1 MIQRSSKRNAFTL
14 IELLVVITIIGVL
27 AGFAVP
33 AINGALERAKQTS
46 DVANA
51 RQLGIVLF
59 QIANDEN
66 GVYPTGPRDDN
77 TGKRPAN
84 PSGTSTALF
93 NDMLKNKELSDPK
106 ILATNNRTPYTG
118 SLTNPDLKATNVG
131 WDYLGGASTTS
142 DSSLPLIISAK
153 AVTSLDGLKSE
164 ITLPE
169 ATGQTGPP
177 WGKKGMVIYTIGQS
191 ASFLKARAGGKVTAP
206 VSSDVDVASMVLME
220 AK

>member
-27 AGFAVP
+27 AGLAVP
-33 AINGALERAKQTS
+33 AINGALERAKQMA

-66 GVYPTGPRDDN
+66 GVYPTGPRDN
-77 TGKRPAN
+77 TGNRPTN

-106 ILATNNRTPYTG
+106 ILATNGRVPYTG
-118 SLTNPDLKATNVG
+118 NLTNPNLEAKNVG

-153 AVTSLDGLKSE
+153 AVTSLAGLKSE
-164 ITLPE
+164 ITLLE
-169 ATGQTGPP
+169 AGGPTGPP

-206 VSSDVDVASMVLME
+206 VSSDADVTGMVLMKAE
-220 AK
+220 

>member
-27 AGFAVP
+27 AGLAVP
-33 AINGALERAKQTS
+33 AINGALERAKQMA

-66 GVYPTGPRDDN
+66 GVYPTGPRDSS
-77 TGKRPAN
+77 GKRPDI
-84 PSGTSTALF
+84 PRGTSTALF

-131 WDYLGGASTTS
+131 WDYLGGATTTS

-153 AVTSLDGLKSE
+153 AVTSLAELKSE
-164 ITLPE
+164 FTLPE
-169 ATGQTGPP
+169 ANGLKGPP
-177 WGKKGMVIYTIGQS
+177 WGKKGMVIYTVGQS

-206 VSSDVDVASMVLME
+206 VSSDVDVASMELMKTE
-220 AK
+220 